1 MNDLV
6 VAEPQG
12 LEAPELDAPVRHA
25 RGPVKAVHV
34 LLPLWGYR
42 FIQQFLEFSLPTLLA
57 PGNIPALAKDLPC
70 RFVLMTRV
78 EDLPLIR
85 EHPSW
90 RQLARTCEIEF
101 QPIDDLVTDGNHTAT
116 ITLAYA
122 RAVRS
127 TGEAMLDTCFIF
139 LVSDYIIADGS
150 LRSVLARVQDGASGV
165 QAGNFQIVAE
175 DAIPL
180 LRERVDSASPALALS
195 ARELL
200 GWSLEHLHPAT
211 TANIVNFQLTHN
223 AHTNRLFWRIDEN
236 TLIGRFYLM
245 HMIGVRPEVTDFV
258 TGASCD
264 YSFIPE
270 MCPSNNVAVLT
281 DSDEYFVVE
290 MQPRDHEA
298 KHLNWGPHDPK
309 KLADSLSEWTTARH
323 RENVQ
328 STLIYHRGPIPDSLA
343 ENVKEADAFLEIV
356 SRNLSSAPK
365 PFRHHPYWIGSIASH
380 RAATKQ
386 AMSSEDWVFVL
397 GERPPS
403 GGLPGYLRNLRQ
415 RLFGH
420 PPEVSSLHPRW
431 PDYRLILDQLQK
443 RMSDN
448 GRILIVADR
457 PLAYADWIAKL
468 NKNIYSLETTRLLEM
483 PSQDY
488 MVLVDSFDL
497 CVLFLNEG
505 ELKWTDSFLQRV
517 GPILNKDGQII
528 LTVMNGRTQDV
539 RGFSPS
545 FAYHAGRLH
554 SFNFALDEVLYVH
567 STRLRSLMQTTI
579 AGLAETIQ
587 NRSVVHLPIVA
598 AKAGLYSVATFLG
611 NLRAMQPRTEP
622 PSHGY
627 CSSVLIA
634 MHPSLPP
641 AKRPLP
647 QFQRDPRRSQ
657 WNKEFL
663 RMQSNATNYPLNR
676 SLVLRDQI
684 GLEQLGLRTNQVWHD
699 DPQGLAC
706 VLARY
711 HFISKMLTGRQN
723 VAEVGCTDG
732 FGARIVLQETGRVTV
747 YDGDPIA
754 IEDVRRRQST
764 DWPIETDVYDILM
777 GRLPRDH
784 DAIYSLDVIQF
795 VSPEQENAFVDH
807 LRDSL
812 GGDHDVLIVGT
823 PTPEGRS
830 NVAVP
835 PSVNAVA
842 PARALAS
849 AEDGAKAPV
858 TVGAGPADPLSAGSN
873 MPKIYTR
880 TGASLKK
887 LMERRFHSVFL
898 FSMIDETVL
907 AGSLATANY
916 VLALCCDR
924 KI

>member
-1 MNDLV
+1 
-6 VAEPQG
+6 
-12 LEAPELDAPVRHA
+12 
-25 RGPVKAVHV
+25 
-34 LLPLWGYR
+34 
-42 FIQQFLEFSLPTLLA
+42 
-57 PGNIPALAKDLPC
+57 
-70 RFVLMTRV
+70 
-78 EDLPLIR
+78 
-85 EHPSW
+85 
-90 RQLARTCEIEF
+90 
-101 QPIDDLVTDGNHTAT
+101 
-116 ITLAYA
+116 
-122 RAVRS
+122 VRS
-127 TGEAMLDTCFIF
+127 TAEAMLDTCFIF

-150 LRSVLARVQDGASGV
+150 LSSVLDRVQGGASGV

-195 ARELL
+195 ARELM

-223 AHTNRLFWRIDEN
+223 VHTNRLFWRVDES

-245 HMIGVRPEVTDFV
+245 HMIGVRPEVNDFV

-270 MCPSNNVAVLT
+270 MCPSNNVTVLT
-281 DSDEYFVVE
+281 DSDDYFVVE

-298 KHLNWGPHDPK
+298 KHLQWGAHDPR

-323 RENVQ
+323 RENVH
-328 STLIYHRGPIPDSLA
+328 STLIYHRADIPDAVA
-343 ENVKEADAFLEIV
+343 ETKKQADEFLEIV
-356 SRNLSSAPK
+356 NRNLSSTPK

-380 RAATKQ
+380 RSATRQ
-386 AMSSEDWVFVL
+386 AMSSEDWTIVL
-397 GERPPS
+397 GESPPS
-403 GGLPGYLRNLRQ
+403 GGMAGYLRNLRL
-415 RLFGH
+415 RLFGN
-420 PPEVSSLHPRW
+420 PPEVSALHPRW
-431 PDYRLILDQLQK
+431 PDYRLILEQLQK
-443 RMSDN
+443 RMTDN
-448 GRILIVADR
+448 ARILVVADR
-457 PLAYADWIAKL
+457 PLAYAHWIAKL
-468 NKNIYSLETTRLLEM
+468 NENIYSLETTRLLEM
-483 PSQDY
+483 PAQEY

-497 CVLFLNEG
+497 CILFLNES
-505 ELKWTDSFLQRV
+505 ELKWTDSVLQRA
-517 GPILNKDGQII
+517 GPILNKSGQII

-567 STRLRSLMQTTI
+567 STWLRSSMQAAI
-579 AGLAETIQ
+579 ARLAETVQ
-587 NRSVVHLPIVA
+587 NRSAAHLPIVA
-598 AKAGLYSVATFLG
+598 AKAGLYSLATLVG
-611 NLRAMQPRTEP
+611 NLRARQARTEP

-627 CSSVLIA
+627 CSSVLVC

-641 AKRPLP
+641 EKRPLP

-657 WNKEFL
+657 WDKEFL

-699 DPQGLAC
+699 DPQGLAS

-711 HFISKMLTGRQN
+711 HFIGKMLTGRQN
-723 VAEVGCTDG
+723 VAEVGCSDG

-747 YDGDPIA
+747 YDSDPVA
-754 IEDVRRRQST
+754 IEDIRRRHRT
-764 DWPIETDVYDILM
+764 DWPVETDVHDILES
-777 GRLPRDH
+777 RLPRDH
-784 DAIYSLDVIQF
+784 DAIYSLDAIQF
-795 VSPEQENAFVDH
+795 VPPEREYAFVDH
-807 LRDSL
+807 IHGSL
-812 GGDHDVLIVGT
+812 GGDHDLVIVGT
-823 PTPEGRS
+823 STPEGRS

-835 PSVNAVA
+835 SSVNVVS

-849 AEDGAKAPV
+849 GGDGGKSTLAPV
-858 TVGAGPADPLSAGSN
+858 AIDPLPIGTNA
-873 MPKIYTR
+873 PKIYTR

-887 LMERRFHSVFL
+887 LMEQRFHSVFL

-916 VLALCCDR
+916 VLALCCGR
-924 KI
+924 KD